1 MFCLWAL
8 LLIVL
13 SDNSAN
19 KVAEKLKSTSLKQT
33 TSAGVADVES
43 QAVSS
48 EDRGLRLESPTASD
62 SDENAV
68 WDSTPPKSNEMSE
81 KDVQT
86 KNGVQFS
93 NKIINP
99 DTKYSVTYLVQKWTK
114 TNFTLDTGKWSPV
127 SLIGAVCFYLTL
139 FLRPLYMYYYHVLR
153 YLSSASEGQR
163 NPRGTIARINGGGTL
178 NRGICL

>member
-139 FLRPLYMYYYHVLR
+139 FCVLCICITIMC
-153 YLSSASEGQR
+153 SA
-163 NPRGTIARINGGGTL
+163 
-178 NRGICL
+178 ICHRRRRVKEIREERLLESMAEEL